1 MNTNRY
7 SGIARTLLAALAT
20 ALLVAACGGGGGG
33 GSTAGAGSGGSGS
46 GSGSGGGSGG
56 GTTTGGTLPT
66 SAAPTVYQQAAM
78 PTKLSA
84 WNLVGSTGAT
94 MGHNAALVTYD
105 LNSALFSDYA
115 LKMRAIYVPAGQKIN
130 YTTTSTLDFPVGTA
144 IVKTFY
150 YPKATGSDP
159 AYAAVGLQTA
169 AAPQGTTIDVSSY
182 KLIET
187 RLLVRQSDGSWGGA
201 SYVWDAD
208 QKDATLTTGGAYIDL
223 ELKPA
228 SGASTKFTYSVPNL
242 QSCQQCHASAT
253 NGAGSMLPIG
263 PKAGNLNKSY
273 AYSATVTKNQ
283 LQQLSDLN
291 LLSGFTSTTGLATYA
306 NWTDTTQS
314 LEARAK
320 AYLDVNCA
328 HCHVVGGYAGQSGLL
343 LTHDNIG
350 NLATP
355 DTWGICKKPLATTAL
370 DANGPLANMTYDI
383 NPKLPA
389 NSFLLY
395 RMNTTMTGQK
405 MPVVGRGVNHTEAV
419 ALVRDWITSLSLASC
434 DKL

>member
-1 MNTNRY
+1 MNIQRY

-33 GSTAGAGSGGSGS
+33 GSSASNTGGGSSGGST
-46 GSGSGGGSGG
+46 SGGS
-56 GTTTGGTLPT
+56 LPT
-66 SAAPTVYQQAAM
+66 TASPTVYQQAAM

-84 WNLVGSTGAT
+84 WNLVGSTGNT
-94 MGHNAALVTYD
+94 LGHNAAMVNYD

-115 LKMRAIYVPAGQKIN
+115 LKMRAIYVPAGQRIN
-130 YTTTSTLDFPVGTA
+130 YATTGTLDFPIGTA
-144 IVKTFY
+144 ITKTFY
-150 YPKATGSDP
+150 YPRATGTDP
-159 AYAAVGLQTA
+159 AYTAVGLQTTPG
-169 AAPQGTTIDVSSY
+169 PQGTTIDVGAY
-182 KLIET
+182 RLIET

-208 QKDATLTTGGAYIDL
+208 QKDATLSTGGAYVDL

-228 SGASTKFTYSVPNL
+228 SGTSTKFTYTVPNL

-263 PKAGNLNKSY
+263 PKARNLNKTY

-291 LLSGFTSTTGLATYA
+291 LMAGFTSTAGLSSYV
-306 NWTDTTQS
+306 NWTDTSQT

-350 NLATP
+350 NLTTP
-355 DTWGICKKPLATTAL
+355 DTWGVCKKPLATTAL
-370 DANGPLANMTYDI
+370 DANGAIANMTYDI

-395 RMNTTMTGQK
+395 RMSTTMTGQK
-405 MPVVGRGVNHTEAV
+405 MPVVGRGVNHTEAM
-419 ALVRDWITSLSLASC
+419 ALVRDWITSLPQASC

>member
-1 MNTNRY
+1 MNMNAKRN
-7 SGIARTLLAALAT
+7 SGIARALLTALTTALVLAA
-20 ALLVAACGGGGGG
+20 CGGGGG
-33 GSTAGAGSGGSGS
+33 GSTAGSGSSTGSGSVGSGGS
-46 GSGSGGGSGG
+46 
-56 GTTTGGTLPT
+56 TTGGTLPT
-66 SAAPTVYQQAAM
+66 TAAPTIYQQAAM
-78 PTKLSA
+78 PAKLSS
-84 WNLVGSTGAT
+84 WNAVGSDGTT
-94 MGHNAALVTYD
+94 MAHNAAMVTYD

-115 LKMRAIYVPAGQKIN
+115 LKMRAIYVPTGQKIN
-130 YTTTSTLDFPVGTA
+130 YNTTSTLDFPIGTA

-150 YPKATGSDP
+150 YPKATGTD
-159 AYAAVGLQTA
+159 AKYTAVGLQTT
-169 AAPQGTTIDVSSY
+169 PSLQGTTISVSNY
-182 KLIET
+182 RLIET
-187 RLLVRQSDGSWGGA
+187 RVLVRQTDGSWGGA
-201 SYVWDAD
+201 TYVWDAD
-208 QKDATLTTGGAYIDL
+208 QKDATLTTGGAYFDL
-223 ELKPA
+223 ELVPA
-228 SGASTKFTYSVPNL
+228 SGATQKFTYAVPNL

-263 PKAGNLNKSY
+263 PKARNLNKNY
-273 AYSATVTKNQ
+273 AYSGTVTKNQ

-291 LLSGFTSTTGLATYA
+291 LMNSFTSVTGLPTYA
-306 NWTDTTQS
+306 NWTDTSQT

-355 DTWGICKKPLATTAL
+355 DTWGVCKKPLATTAL

-395 RMNTTMTGQK
+395 RMATTMTGQK
-405 MPVVGRGVNHTEAV
+405 MPVVGRGVNHTEAI
-419 ALVRDWITSLSLASC
+419 ALVRDWITSLPQASC